1 MNENL
6 NLVEILKDCP
16 KGTKLYCTI
25 YGEVELY
32 EVDYGLEYP
41 INVKNKEQGVV
52 WLSSD
57 GRLNRKL
64 DGECIL
70 FPSKEQRDWSKFNPK
85 KDGLVS
91 TCEFKDGDILS
102 YQCKGFNNRSIY
114 IYRYH
119 KRFNTSYYVAL
130 SGDDNEFRIDNTG
143 KWALNGYND
152 TVRFATEDEKK
163 ELFKAIKDNGYKW
176 NVETKTLETLLQP
189 KFKVGDKI
197 AHRLWKD
204 MCPDGSQVIISE
216 ITDDKYILTDGNYML
231 ISNQDRWELVPD
243 KKPKFDPKTLKAFDK
258 VLVRLRKDCIWH
270 ATFFSHYD
278 KEVKWGCYPC
288 VTTSCKSYGNCIPYN
303 DETKHLLGTSA
314 QAPEYYRYWED

>member
-16 KGTKLYCTI
+16 KGTKLYSPLF
-25 YGEVELY
+25 GEVKFEQILENWGYVSVRKGKDTWPFESDARFPISDSKSAELMLY
-32 EVDYGLEYP
+32 
-41 INVKNKEQGVV
+41 
-52 WLSSD
+52 
-57 GRLNRKL
+57 
-64 DGECIL
+64 
-70 FPSKEQRDWSKFNPK
+70 PSKEQRDWSKFNPK

-152 TVRFATEDEKK
+152 TVRFASEDEKK
-163 ELFKAIKDNGYKW
+163 KLFQAIKDNGYKW
-176 NVETKTLETLLQP
+176 NVETKTLETLIRP

-204 MCPDGSQVIISE
+204 MCTDGSQVIISE

-231 ISNQDRWELVPD
+231 ISNQDRWELVKD
-243 KKPKFDPKTLKAFDK
+243 KKKKFDPKTLQPFDK
-258 VLVRLRKDCIWH
+258 VLARDLDTNFGWYCLL
-270 ATFFSHYD
+270 FSHYKNED
-278 KEVKWGCYPC
+278 KYPC
-288 VTTSCKSYGNCIPYN
+288 VCVGEAFNVCIPYN
-303 DETKHLLGTSA
+303 EDTKHLVGTTEE
-314 QAPEYYRYWED
+314 APEYYRYWED